1 MEIIDSHKKEI
12 ICLKKSPDAFFNFLF
27 LLIILSSNFYLVYLS
42 TTDSSFLWLAIG
54 VFIFFTIPFFY
65 RLFFG
70 YNKIEANNN
79 TIIFINTLTNKNSI
93 FSYDDITLFKSYL
106 LRNPIGPIG
115 GASAGESYNVF
126 DLEIGDNFTTNVS
139 EKEFH
144 NFQELKLFI
153 HLKVNGNSD
162 E

>member
-27 LLIILSSNFYLVYLS
+27 FLIILSSNFYLVYLS
-42 TTDSSFLWLAIG
+42 STDSSFLWLAIG

-70 YNKIEANNN
+70 YNKIKANNN
-79 TIIFINTLTNKNSI
+79 TIIFVNTVTNKNSI
-93 FSYDDITLFKSYL
+93 FSNDDITLFKSYL
-106 LRNPIGPIG
+106 LRNPIGPKG
-115 GASAGESYNVF
+115 GATAGESYNVF
-126 DLEIGDNFTTNVS
+126 DIEFGDNFTTNVS

-144 NFQELKLFI
+144 KFQELKLFI
-153 HLKVNGNSD
+153 HSKVNGNTD
-162 E
+162 K